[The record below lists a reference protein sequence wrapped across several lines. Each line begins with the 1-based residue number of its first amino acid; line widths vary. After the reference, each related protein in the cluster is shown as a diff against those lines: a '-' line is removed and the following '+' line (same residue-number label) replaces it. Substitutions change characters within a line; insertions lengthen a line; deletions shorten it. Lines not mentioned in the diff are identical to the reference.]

1 MFRTLITQKKI
12 NLNFKDLEKYILSLQ
27 EKNTSKRFSNSTGW
41 RSSDL
46 DIKKNKNLQKIEEG
60 FLEMATDYCRIIK
73 MKKGLKS
80 LSMWAT
86 VNKYKDYNLTH
97 CHQGFLSGTF
107 YVKTPMKCGDIVFEN
122 PSKLSDYWMLNG
134 GDLFSSF
141 NEYNSSSWTLPARK
155 SIMYLFPSWLPH
167 RVEPNL
173 TKQNRISVS
182 FNMGVE
188 NNVL

>member
-73 MKKGLKS
+73 MTKGLKS
-80 LSMWAT
+80 TGMWAT

-122 PSKLSDYWMLNG
+122 PSKLSDYWV

-182 FNMGVE
+182 FNINIE